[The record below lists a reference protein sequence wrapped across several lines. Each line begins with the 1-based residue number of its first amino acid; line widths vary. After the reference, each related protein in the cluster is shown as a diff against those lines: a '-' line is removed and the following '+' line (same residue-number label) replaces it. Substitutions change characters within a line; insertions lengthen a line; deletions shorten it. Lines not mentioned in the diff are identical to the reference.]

1 MGIEKICQR
10 DVCVAQLD
18 ETIQDAAQRLHDL
31 DVGSLVVLDGDKKPI
46 GILTDRDVALRIVCD
61 AKDPK
66 TTTVSDIMTSHPVT
80 IPMTTS
86 NEDALKRMRVLGVR
100 RLIVADNEGRLAG
113 IVALDDIIA
122 QHVEEMT
129 LIGGILEITSP
140 SGSIMI

>member
-10 DVCVAQLD
+10 DVCVAQVD
-18 ETIQDAAQRLHDL
+18 ETIQDAAQRMHDL
-31 DVGSLVVLDGDKKPI
+31 DVGSLVVLDAEKKPI

-66 TTTVSDIMTSHPVT
+66 TTMVNDIMTSHPVT

>member
-1 MGIEKICQR
+1 MGIDKICQR
-10 DVCVAQLD
+10 DVCVAQVD
-18 ETIQDAAQRLHDL
+18 ESIQDAAQRMHDL
-31 DVGSLVVLDGDKKPI
+31 DVGSLVVLDGEKKPI

-66 TTTVSDIMTSHPVT
+66 TTMVNDIMTSHPVT

>member
-1 MGIEKICQR
+1 MGIDKICQR
-10 DVCVAQLD
+10 EVCVAQVD
-18 ETIQDAAQRLHDL
+18 ESIQDAAQRMHDL
-31 DVGSLVVLDGDKKPI
+31 DVGSLVVLDGEKKPI

-66 TTTVSDIMTSHPVT
+66 TTTVNDIMTSHPVT

>member
-1 MGIEKICQR
+1 MGIDKICQR
-10 DVCVAQLD
+10 DVCVAQID
-18 ETIQDAAQRLHDL
+18 ETIQEAAQRMHDM
-31 DVGSLVVLDGDKKPI
+31 DVGSLVVLDGEKKPV

-61 AKDPK
+61 AKNPK
-66 TTTVSDIMTSHPVT
+66 TTTVNDIMTSHPVT

-122 QHVEEMT
+122 QHVEEMS